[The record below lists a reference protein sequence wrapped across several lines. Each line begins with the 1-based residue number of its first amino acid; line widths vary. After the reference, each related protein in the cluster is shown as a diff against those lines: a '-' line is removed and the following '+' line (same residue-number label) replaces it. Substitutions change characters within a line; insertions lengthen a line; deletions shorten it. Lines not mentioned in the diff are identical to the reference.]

1 MAVTQFDR
9 ERLEKNLPDAY
20 RKTADSNNAKILNT
34 EKSALDTLREAVSA
48 LYECLDIDKASGKTL
63 DLYGEML
70 GQLRGVSTDEQL
82 RVLIKNRLARN
93 FSDADFNS
101 VVKAIASTFGCEPSD
116 IVLKEL
122 DEPCN
127 VMLEGLPISQIN
139 ESGIDINT
147 AVQIINGL
155 LPAGVYM
162 VAMSF
167 AGTFEFSGTELEYDE
182 AAGFAD
188 EAQTIGGYL
197 GLVSDNAGSNLPV

>member
-1 MAVTQFDR
+1 MITQFDR
-9 ERLEKNLPDAY
+9 DRLEKNLPDAY
-20 RKTADSNNAKILNT
+20 RKTADSNNAKILAT
-34 EKSALDTLREAVSA
+34 EKSATDSLKEAVSA
-48 LYECLDIDKASGKTL
+48 LYDCLDIDRASGKTL

-82 RVLIKNRLARN
+82 RVLIKNRIHRN
-93 FSDADFNS
+93 FSDADYNS
-101 VVKAIASTFGCEPSD
+101 VVRAIASTFGCKPSE
-116 IVLKEL
+116 IVLTEL

-139 ESGIDINT
+139 ESGIDIDT

-167 AGTFEFSGTELEYDE
+167 SGTFEFSDTELEYDE